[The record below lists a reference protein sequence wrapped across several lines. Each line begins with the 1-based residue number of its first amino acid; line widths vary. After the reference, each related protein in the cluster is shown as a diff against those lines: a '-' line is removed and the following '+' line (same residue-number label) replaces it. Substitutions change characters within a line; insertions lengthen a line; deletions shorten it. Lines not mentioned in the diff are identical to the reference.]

1 MHAGHHPQKAPLPA
15 WSQHHRSKYVLFH
28 IPSCNLEENHHDVAA
43 EGTTSTTITTT
54 SPGFDRV
61 HTRNTLLHQ
70 SILQH
75 NSLLFSGSPQQSDQN
90 AMCIA
95 EENVSLRCDYE
106 PEVLVS
112 PSHLVVKRPADAG
125 CCSVC
130 PCNLAANNGKRWL
143 LRFNAGLEEKHSI
156 SS

>member
-1 MHAGHHPQKAPLPA
+1 M
-15 WSQHHRSKYVLFH
+15 
-28 IPSCNLEENHHDVAA
+28 AA
-43 EGTTSTTITTT
+43 EGTTSTTVTTT
-54 SPGFDRV
+54 SSGFDRL
-61 HTRNTLLHQ
+61 HTCNTLLHQ
-70 SILQH
+70 SILQY

-106 PEVLVS
+106 PDVLVS
-112 PSHLVVKRPADAG
+112 PSHLVVKRPADAA
-125 CCSVC
+125 VAARA
-130 PCNLAANNGKRWL
+130 PANNRKRWL